1 MFEGAHF
8 CMACGSRMDAG
19 DNGAAVGAPPDVD
32 DTWETGSKGS
42 DGLVPDDEL
51 EIEEIDASTAQT
63 TGDSTK
69 RRTMEAL
76 RQVRDY
82 LIEVDLEADPKGH
95 ALEVCRE
102 VLGSLNG
109 SVQSLDKELADACHE
124 LSRALDV
131 AKTGAT
137 HASLKDLNRV
147 KEKYNKVATLVPEL
161 GDFEDQKRHRME
173 LTAKAIVE
181 QVPGLGPLQRE
192 KLKAAGFDDI
202 QRLCGASPKTIQSAG
217 LSEELAQR
225 VFERIA
231 RYKRRL
237 NSIPP
242 EADRTAERQRLRRL
256 TNLLKQQNHKFETL
270 TNDWS
275 KGSQS
280 ARRQVRDE
288 RAETMSQ
295 VTLLLARLGELGMAE
310 KLAKLPFDKK
320 ACELERL
327 LGTLDDAHGQVSLS
341 DG

>member
-1 MFEGAHF
+1 
-8 CMACGSRMDAG
+8 
-19 DNGAAVGAPPDVD
+19 
-32 DTWETGSKGS
+32 
-42 DGLVPDDEL
+42 
-51 EIEEIDASTAQT
+51 
-63 TGDSTK
+63 
-69 RRTMEAL
+69 
-76 RQVRDY
+76 
-82 LIEVDLEADPKGH
+82 
-95 ALEVCRE
+95 
-102 VLGSLNG
+102 
-109 SVQSLDKELADACHE
+109 
-124 LSRALDV
+124 
-131 AKTGAT
+131 
-137 HASLKDLNRV
+137 
-147 KEKYNKVATLVPEL
+147 
-161 GDFEDQKRHRME
+161 
-173 LTAKAIVE
+173 
-181 QVPGLGPLQRE
+181 
-192 KLKAAGFDDI
+192 
-202 QRLCGASPKTIQSAG
+202 